1 MLQEDMYVVMTFE
14 KQRNEW
20 QVCYQHNVPFVGT
33 YDEAKVA
40 QKELQEWMPE
50 GKYVIFKLVEA

>member
-1 MLQEDMYVVMTFE
+1 MSEELYVVMTQDDG
-14 KQRNEW
+14 KW
-20 QVCYQHNVPFVGT
+20 YVCYQHNVPFVGT

-50 GKYVIFKLVEA
+50 EKYIICKLAEA